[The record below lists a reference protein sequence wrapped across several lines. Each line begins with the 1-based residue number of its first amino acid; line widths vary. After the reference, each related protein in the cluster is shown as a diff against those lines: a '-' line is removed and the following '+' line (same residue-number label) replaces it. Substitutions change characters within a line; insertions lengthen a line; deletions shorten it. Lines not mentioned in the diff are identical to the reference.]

1 MFKILFIGDIFGE
14 PGRKAVKSLLPG
26 LREKHKID
34 FVVANCEN
42 TANGRGINKKL
53 AQDLLATPIDVMT
66 SGNHIWHSSD
76 IYPYLNDPQT
86 RVLRPAN
93 LPQSAP
99 GRGAAIAEAKGIR
112 VAVFNIMGQVFMNPP
127 TDNPF
132 DCVDRL
138 IDRYQDES
146 DLMVLDM
153 HAETTSE
160 KKCMGW
166 YVDGVVQAVVGTH
179 THVQT
184 ADEQIL
190 TKGTAYI
197 TDLGMTGPQ
206 DSVIGMKK
214 ESVIHRQRTT
224 LPIKFEVAE
233 DDVRLHGA
241 LVEIDERSK
250 KSINITRIMEKV
262 SF

>member
-1 MFKILFIGDIFGE
+1 MFRILFIGDIFGE
-14 PGRKAVKSLLPG
+14 PGRLAVKTLLPE
-26 LREKHKID
+26 LRQKHKID
-34 FVVANCEN
+34 MVVANCEN
-42 TANGRGINKKL
+42 TANGRGINKKQ
-53 AQDLLATPIDVMT
+53 AQELLSMPIEAMT
-66 SGNHIWHSSD
+66 SGNHIWHASD
-76 IYPYLNDPQT
+76 IYPFLNEQNS

-99 GRGAAIAEAKGIR
+99 GRGAVIVEVRGLR

-138 IDRYQDES
+138 IDRYRDES
-146 DLMVLDM
+146 DLMLLDM

-160 KKCMGW
+160 KRAMGW
-166 YVDGVVQAVVGTH
+166 HVDGVIQAVVGTH

-214 ESVIHRQRTT
+214 ESVLHRQRTT
-224 LPIKFEVAE
+224 LPVKFEVAE
-233 DDVRLHGA
+233 GDVRLHGA
-241 LVEIDERSK
+241 IVDIDERSK
-250 KSINITRIMEKV
+250 KALNIVRVMEK
-262 SF
+262 FR